1 MQAREL
7 FSRNDEAFVNI
18 KTARS
23 ESSLSLPPPVAVP
36 GGPAIS
42 FVGAW
47 TSLSKQ
53 EALPSGLQ
61 ITNAGL
67 F

>member
-1 MQAREL
+1 
-7 FSRNDEAFVNI
+7 VNI